1 MSTTEGTAWARSK
14 QENTRKKDFKVGIST
29 DEARRKR
36 EENTVRIRKNKREQS
51 LAKKRNFGTTTGQPR
66 TKHHDASIAQKL
78 ESLPKMVAGVNSD
91 DPLQQLE
98 FTTQFRKLLSIE
110 RNPPIEEVIAA
121 GVVTRFVQFLTY
133 HDNPQLQFEAAWALT
148 NIASGSSEQTRV
160 VIEKGAVPIFVQ
172 LLSSPNDDV
181 REQAVWALG
190 NIAGDSPQCRDF
202 VLQHGAL
209 SPLLQNLMESPKLSM
224 LRNATWTLSNF
235 CRGKPQ
241 PPFELVSPALP
252 TLARLIYSTDEE
264 VLTDACWALSYLSDG
279 SNEKIQQVIEA
290 GVCRR
295 MVELLMHTSYSVK
308 TPALRTVGNIVT
320 GDDLQTQ
327 IVVNVGALPCLLS
340 LLNSPKK
347 GIKKEACWT
356 ISNITAGNKAQI
368 QNVVDANI
376 FPPLVNLLANA
387 EFDIKKEAAWAI
399 SNATSGGSPEQIRFL
414 VSCNAIKP
422 LCDLLNASD
431 PRIITVALEGIENI
445 LKVGE
450 DDAKNAGTRN
460 RFADMVEEAEG
471 LDKIEQLQVHQNV
484 DIYEKAVKILETYY
498 AGQEQEDQNI
508 APNVDAAQGTF
519 TFGAPQAP
527 PKGGFNF

>member
-1 MSTTEGTAWARSK
+1 MNPSQQGFSRSR
-14 QENTRKKDFKVGIST
+14 QETRQKDFKVGISAE
-29 DEARRKR
+29 DSRRKR
-36 EENTVRIRKNKREQS
+36 EENTVRIRKNKREES
-51 LAKKRNFGTTTGQPR
+51 LAKKRNYGQTSAQSR

-78 ESLPKMVAGVNSD
+78 ENLPKMVSGVTST
-91 DPLQQLE
+91 DPVLQLE
-98 FTTQFRKLLSIE
+98 ATTQFRKLLSIE

-121 GVVTRFVQFLTY
+121 GVVPRFVQFLTY
-133 HDNPQLQFEAAWALT
+133 HDNSQLQFEAAWALT
-148 NIASGSSEQTRV
+148 NIASGSSDQTRV
-160 VIEKGAVPIFVQ
+160 VIERGAVPIFVQ

-181 REQAVWALG
+181 REQTVWALG

-202 VLQHGAL
+202 VLQHGAMG
-209 SPLLQNLMESPKLSM
+209 PLLQNLMESTKLSM

-279 SNEKIQQVIEA
+279 SNDKIQAVIEA

-327 IVVNVGALPCLLS
+327 IVINVSALPCLLS

-368 QNVVDANI
+368 QAVIDANI
-376 FPPLVNLLANA
+376 FPPLVNLLTHA

-399 SNATSGGSPEQIRFL
+399 SNATSGGSPEQLRYL
-414 VSCNAIKP
+414 VAQGCIKP
-422 LCDLLNASD
+422 LCDLLTASD
-431 PRIITVALEGIENI
+431 ARVITVALEGLENI

-450 DDAKNAGTRN
+450 QDAKNSAGRN
-460 RFADMVEEAEG
+460 QFADLVEEAQG
-471 LDKIEQLQVHQNV
+471 LDKIEQLQVHQNI
-484 DIYEKAVKILETYY
+484 DIYEKAVKILENYF
-498 AGQEQEDQNI
+498 AAQEEDQNV
-508 APNVDAAQGTF
+508 APGVDPSQQTF
-519 TFGAPQAP
+519 SFGAPAGANT